1 MPRKLKIKIGSK
13 IEIIDDSGSWA
24 VKNIFE
30 VVVINNDV
38 KLHLIKGD
46 FLEINEFKNNDV
58 YLSLSYL
65 INKDYKIL
73 S

>member
-1 MPRKLKIKIGSK
+1 MPRRLKIKIGSK
-13 IEIIDDSGSWA
+13 IEVIDDTGSWT

-30 VVVINNDV
+30 VVFKDNDV
-38 KLHLIKGD
+38 KLKFIEGD
-46 FLEINEFKNNDV
+46 FLEINEFKNNDI

-65 INKDYKIL
+65 IGKEYKIL